1 MVKNNH
7 LAYHMI
13 PPEKPDIVYL
23 MLEPDEGITNY
34 ERYTVRI
41 VNM

>member
-1 MVKNNH
+1 MVTNNH

-23 MLEPDEGITNY
+23 MHEAANGIINY
-34 ERYTVRI
+34 DRFTVRI

>member
-1 MVKNNH
+1 
-7 LAYHMI
+7 MI

-23 MLEPDEGITNY
+23 LKDKTAEEVF
-34 ERYTVRI
+34 EYTTYNVRL